1 MLGTKDGTT
10 EGSKDGLPDD
20 EGAPDVEGASLG
32 LFVADFVPPL
42 PLPLPPPLPLPLGV
56 ILVVFSGATVKILK
70 NCWVSIQ

>member
-1 MLGTKDGTT
+1 MLGTEDGTT

-32 LFVADFVPPL
+32 LFVADFDFDDFIV
-42 PLPLPPPLPLPLGV
+42 PPLPLPLGV